1 MKLKQIYVLEDE
13 GKYYIVKNAELA
25 QITLEVEK
33 QTPDEIVAAYTFR
46 LWKKKLVSCA
56 TSVNSQFRE
65 HEKKTEWSVKLQ
77 NIATG
82 LRWREKEVRKRFN
95 TAKKQS
101 SKQTVRQ
108 QKHWS
113 SCLSAA
119 ASKVNQKQR
128 QDKWK
133 TWCNNASSNLDKR
146 DRRRKTEQ

>member
-1 MKLKQIYVLEDE
+1 MKLKQIYVLEDQ
-13 GKYYIVKNAELA
+13 GKYYIVNNAELS
-25 QITLEVEK
+25 QIKLEVEK

-46 LWKKKLVSCA
+46 RWKKRLGNCA
-56 TSVNSQFRE
+56 TSVNSRFKE

-95 TAKKQS
+95 TSKKQL
-101 SKQTVRQ
+101 SKKTMRE
-108 QKHWS
+108 QKNWS
-113 SCLSAA
+113 FCLSAA

-146 DRRRKTEQ
+146 NLRKETEQ